1 MPLDILKS
9 YHKTELTTS
18 VTFSV
23 DGVTNSIKL
32 HLEEEF
38 EEETVTAGIQTG
50 LEKITLVKTSQKGS
64 PPVYSIREESDSSA
78 VSDERQNKMKLAS
91 WIAVVAGQIESCE
104 CESTDE
110 EINEKRKYLLP
121 LINNMFLLNHYFG
134 DMHDNQ
140 FEGPSATNK
149 FIMAGNDGFSSNN
162 NLALLDNVALINP
175 TIETYTNEKAEADK
189 VFVMSEELE
198 VEEKASVE
206 NLVSKLEDKDIHR
219 IADDVESYTDSL
231 TSLCSFFARKCVFYN
246 LPVSD
251 LSDPKRHLGT
261 DDVRANQ
268 LYIPCKGGQLGA
280 WYMFPADSTEH
291 VQYTVERDSVEL
303 NVEHADNDVDLQLAS
318 AETVILYLHGC
329 GCDRSEHYRV
339 GLYKALVGMGHH
351 VMAVDYRGY
360 GDSTNT
366 WPSEET
372 MVSDARA
379 ALAWLTDKVGDQTK
393 VVVWGHSLGSA
404 VATHMLADV
413 AMELGKEKAGAL
425 VSGLVL
431 ETPFSSMRD
440 EVGHFKLA
448 TAFVWCGVNMDQALE
463 VAGAEFETRK
473 WVAGV
478 ACQVLIL
485 ATERDTLV
493 PHTLAASLHHGARDQ
508 GRHNTRLVT
517 FPASLQLGHTE
528 IYTSARLTGV
538 LQQFIMDIAV
548 DKHWRTKH

>member
-38 EEETVTAGIQTG
+38 EEETVTAEIQTS
-50 LEKITLVKTSQKGS
+50 LENITLVKTSHKDS
-64 PPVYSIREESDSSA
+64 PPVYSIREESDSA
-78 VSDERQNKMKLAS
+78 VSDERQSKMKLAS

-104 CESTDE
+104 ANDE
-110 EINEKRKYLLP
+110 EINEKRKYLSP

-134 DMHDNQ
+134 DMHENQ
-140 FEGPSATNK
+140 FEMEASATSTLM
-149 FIMAGNDGFSSNN
+149 MAENDGFSRNN
-162 NLALLDNVALINP
+162 NLVLLDNVALINP

-198 VEEKASVE
+198 VDEKAVLE
-206 NLVSKLEDKDIHR
+206 NLVSEDQDFHR
-219 IADDVESYTDSL
+219 NADDVESYTDSL

-251 LSDPKRHLGT
+251 LSDPKRYLAM

-268 LYIPCKGGQLGA
+268 LYIPCKGGQMGA
-280 WYMFPADSTEH
+280 WYMFPADFTEH
-291 VQYTVERDSVEL
+291 VQYAVERDSVEL

-339 GLYKALVGMGHH
+339 GLYKALLGMGHH

-379 ALAWLTDKVGDQTK
+379 ALAWLTAKVGDQTK

-404 VATHMLADV
+404 VAAHMLADV
-413 AMELGKEKAGAL
+413 AMELGKEKAAAL

-463 VAGAEFETRK
+463 GAGAEFETRK
-473 WVAGV
+473 WLPGV

-485 ATERDTLV
+485 ATERDAMV
-493 PHTLAASLHHGARDQ
+493 PHTLAASLHQQARDQ

-528 IYTSARLTGV
+528 IYTSARLSGV
-538 LQQFIMDIAV
+538 LHQFLMDIAV

>member
-38 EEETVTAGIQTG
+38 EEETVTAEIQTS
-50 LEKITLVKTSQKGS
+50 LEKITLVKTSHKGS
-64 PPVYSIREESDSSA
+64 QPVYSIREESDSA
-78 VSDERQNKMKLAS
+78 SDERQSKMKLAS
-91 WIAVVAGQIESCE
+91 WIAVVGGQIESCE
-104 CESTDE
+104 ANDE
-110 EINEKRKYLLP
+110 EINEKRKYLSP
-121 LINNMFLLNHYFG
+121 LINNMFLLNQYFG

-140 FEGPSATNK
+140 FEMESSATS
-149 FIMAGNDGFSSNN
+149 ILMMAENDGFSSNN
-162 NLALLDNVALINP
+162 NLVVLDNVALINP
-175 TIETYTNEKAEADK
+175 TIETYTSEKAEADK
-189 VFVMSEELE
+189 VFVMSEVLE
-198 VEEKASVE
+198 VEEKDVLES
-206 NLVSKLEDKDIHR
+206 LVSEDQDFHR
-219 IADDVESYTDSL
+219 SADDVESYTDSL

-548 DKHWRTKH
+548 DKHWRIKH

>member
-38 EEETVTAGIQTG
+38 EEETVTAEIQTS
-50 LEKITLVKTSQKGS
+50 LEKITLVKTSHKGS
-64 PPVYSIREESDSSA
+64 QPVYSIREESDSA
-78 VSDERQNKMKLAS
+78 VSDERQSKMKLAS
-91 WIAVVAGQIESCE
+91 WIAVVGGQIESCE
-104 CESTDE
+104 ANDE
-110 EINEKRKYLLP
+110 EINEKRKYLSP
-121 LINNMFLLNHYFG
+121 LINNMFLLNQYFG

-140 FEGPSATNK
+140 FEMEPSATSTL
-149 FIMAGNDGFSSNN
+149 MMPENDGFSSN
-162 NLALLDNVALINP
+162 LVLLDNVALINP

-189 VFVMSEELE
+189 VFVISEELE
-198 VEEKASVE
+198 AEEKAISE
-206 NLVSKLEDKDIHR
+206 DLVSEDQDFHR
-219 IADDVESYTDSL
+219 SADDVQSYTDSL

-268 LYIPCKGGQLGA
+268 LYIPCKGGQMGA

-291 VQYTVERDSVEL
+291 VQYTVERGSVEL
-303 NVEHADNDVDLQLAS
+303 NVEQLAS

-473 WVAGV
+473 WLAGV

-528 IYTSARLTGV
+528 IYTAARLTGV

-548 DKHWRTKH
+548 DKHWRIKH

>member
-23 DGVTNSIKL
+23 DGVTNSIRL
-32 HLEEEF
+32 HLKEEF
-38 EEETVTAGIQTG
+38 EEETVTAEIQTS
-50 LEKITLVKTSQKGS
+50 LEKITLVKTSHKGS
-64 PPVYSIREESDSSA
+64 QPVYSIREESDSA
-78 VSDERQNKMKLAS
+78 VSDERQSKMKLAS
-91 WIAVVAGQIESCE
+91 WIAVVGGQIESCE
-104 CESTDE
+104 ANDE
-110 EINEKRKYLLP
+110 EINEKRKNLSP

-140 FEGPSATNK
+140 FEMEPSATSTL
-149 FIMAGNDGFSSNN
+149 MMPENDGFSSNN
-162 NLALLDNVALINP
+162 NLVLLDNVALINP
-175 TIETYTNEKAEADK
+175 TIETYTNEKAETDK

-198 VEEKASVE
+198 AEEKAALE
-206 NLVSKLEDKDIHR
+206 NLVSEDQDFHR
-219 IADDVESYTDSL
+219 SADDVQSYTDSL

-351 VMAVDYRGY
+351 VVAVDYRGY

-404 VATHMLADV
+404 VATHMLADL

-548 DKHWRTKH
+548 DKHWRIKH